1 MVNIPV
7 MDVEKIMA
15 ALTNQ
20 REALTSHA
28 QLLQQYG
35 QSIQQLVT
43 QTSRAPVLDPDPQP
57 ASDATPPTPGPEPRL
72 PTPQRYD
79 GKPGECRG
87 FLTQCQLTF
96 ELQPSPFRTQR
107 ARIAY
112 VITLLTDKARAWA
125 TAVWQGQG
133 PEYSDFNTFSEDMLR
148 VFDQS
153 FSSDEST
160 KKLMSIHQGK
170 GIVAD
175 YAIAFRT
182 LAAVSE
188 WNESAF
194 VVVFHHGLSDSQG
207 WIGCCRLPQWS

>member
-96 ELQPSPFRTQR
+96 ELDRKS
-107 ARIAY
+107 
-112 VITLLTDKARAWA
+112 
-125 TAVWQGQG
+125 
-133 PEYSDFNTFSEDMLR
+133 
-148 VFDQS
+148 
-153 FSSDEST
+153 
-160 KKLMSIHQGK
+160 
-170 GIVAD
+170 
-175 YAIAFRT
+175 
-182 LAAVSE
+182 
-188 WNESAF
+188 
-194 VVVFHHGLSDSQG
+194 VV
-207 WIGCCRLPQWS
+207 